1 MPGLL
6 IFQTQVLLQL
16 HVILLCKRK
25 FFQELPGCLPGKA
38 FLVRNITDQRLF
50 LDFGLRVMQQNPQ
63 IILTGVI
70 VGIHDIRQADT
81 DLVDQILVLQGI
93 GDHGHP
99 LGQAALI
106 QHHAIPG
113 KDQRTELHLP
123 LLHAV
128 GKIFQDLIMA
138 PGLVRVLKDL
148 GDRKGHK
155 DQIVLVYT
163 INDFA
168 FGIMD
173 TGPDDR
179 IHRVQIS
186 GHESRRHAEILRV
199 SLQDLPGRLLA
210 VLGELHVMV
219 VIGNRQ
225 PLVLRPVFGNFQHAA
240 DGIPGFIKA
249 QGPKACHDL
258 HTVIRPCHFQCP
270 LSVPD
275 RLADARKELGGDPV
289 HGIHT
294 ANAGPCG
301 NGPFYSRKTQQI
313 IILDGLK
320 NGQKSFRPAAVRVL
334 TDCLAYAFLQ
344 PGRQQ
349 EFCQQV
355 MQFRIAGFDN
365 APDQGNRDQHRV
377 IVAQQRFS
385 GSVDHGGVTPVD
397 PRGQDIIELDH
408 MQLAGIGIAFD
419 EIRRFGIHRAGIH
432 SRCAACLSSCACLIS
447 WAWLGR
453 LTCPACLR
461 EQVLNRRRA
470 EDSQH
475 LVSLQQAERVHQV
488 GRRIRC
494 PDRRTEKRPAVLER
508 NILVQQIFIIL
519 PVPVRHKKI
528 YKIPILLQ
536 HEFL

>member
-25 FFQELPGCLPGKA
+25 LFQELPGCLPGKA

-50 LDFGLRVMQQNPQ
+50 LDFGLRVMQQDPQ

-106 QHHAIPG
+106 QHHAIPWE
-113 KDQRTELHLP
+113 DQRTELHLP
-123 LLHAV
+123 LLHTV

-168 FGIMD
+168 LGIMD

-258 HTVIRPCHFQCP
+258 HAVIRPCHFQCP

-334 TDCLAYAFLQ
+334 TDRLAHTLLQ

-349 EFCQQV
+349 KFCQQV
-355 MQFRIAGFDN
+355 MQFRIAGFNN
-365 APDQGNRDQHRV
+365 APDQGDRHQHRV
-377 IVAQQRFS
+377 IVAQQRFPDR
-385 GSVDHGGVTPVD
+385 VDHSGIAPVD
-397 PRGQDIIELDH
+397 PRGQNVIELDH
-408 MQLAGIGIAFD
+408 MQLAGKSIAFD
-419 EIRRFGIHRAGIH
+419 KVHCLGIRRTYIR
-432 SRCAACLSSCACLIS
+432 SLCSACLS
-447 WAWLGR
+447 
-453 LTCPACLR
+453 
-461 EQVLNRRRA
+461 
-470 EDSQH
+470 
-475 LVSLQQAERVHQV
+475 
-488 GRRIRC
+488 
-494 PDRRTEKRPAVLER
+494 
-508 NILVQQIFIIL
+508 
-519 PVPVRHKKI
+519 
-528 YKIPILLQ
+528 
-536 HEFL
+536 